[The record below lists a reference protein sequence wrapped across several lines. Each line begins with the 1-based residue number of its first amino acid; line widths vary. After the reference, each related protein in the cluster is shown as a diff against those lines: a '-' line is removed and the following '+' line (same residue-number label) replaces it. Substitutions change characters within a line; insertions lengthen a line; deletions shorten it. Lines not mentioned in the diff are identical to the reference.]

1 MKRSTG
7 IEPSRGWGWLG
18 ALGVPLLLGFGW
30 TGSAGAQTL
39 TPAPGGA
46 ATVEVEAL
54 IEYALTHNQ
63 QLAAER
69 QRITEALGRLKQAG
83 LKANPMVEGSGQTSL
98 PESGMQNMAIGL
110 SLPLEVGR
118 RSRRLSL
125 ATEEV
130 TRMRHEVA
138 NQERLLAGAIGRK
151 AAELAEVEAR
161 LALLGELAKLHTESL
176 RLIRARVTEGISP
189 RLEENLQLVE
199 LRQTEAQ
206 RAMLDARRRALLEEL
221 KGQLGWS
228 EEASLSLGEVLA
240 ARAELPPRERLIEE
254 ALSRRPDLAAA
265 HADEAIGEAM
275 IAMATVEGTFDLSVF
290 GELGWQRWRFDQ
302 LGFVAMH
309 VSRNHLTPV
318 QMQTGMIRGG
328 VTLTLPVRNRN
339 QGSIE
344 AAVAWRQSAKHRRE
358 FLEAIVRREIGA
370 ADERR
375 QGARQALSAYDEGLI
390 QAQEANTAIVRESYT
405 LGHARLTDLLAEQ
418 RRLVELRIERLEAL
432 KELFLS
438 HVELAEAASQP
449 LPSRRSTAPPSP
461 AGTN

>member
-1 MKRSTG
+1 VTQPTQTTQITHRW
-7 IEPSRGWGWLG
+7 IL
-18 ALGVPLLLGFGW
+18 ALLCGLCW
-30 TGSAGAQTL
+30 TGATAAQPPPAAAPTAG
-39 TPAPGGA
+39 
-46 ATVEVEAL
+46 VEVEAL
-54 IEYALTHNQ
+54 IDYALAHNQ

-69 QRITEALGRLKQAG
+69 QRIAEALGRLKQAG
-83 LKANPMVEGSGQTSL
+83 LKANPMLEGSGQTSL
-98 PESGMQNMAIGL
+98 PESGMQNIAIGL

-118 RSRRLSL
+118 RSRRLSV
-125 ATEEV
+125 ASEEV
-130 TRMRHEVA
+130 ARMRHEVA

-151 AAELAEVEAR
+151 AAELAEIEAR
-161 LALLGELAKLHTESL
+161 LALLRELAKLHTESL
-176 RLIRARVTEGISP
+176 SLIRARVAEGVSP
-189 RLEENLQLVE
+189 RLEENLQIVE

-206 RAMLDARRRALLEEL
+206 RAMLDARHRALLEEL

-228 EEASLSLGEVLA
+228 EETPLALGPALA
-240 ARAELPPRERLIEE
+240 TRVELPPRERLIEE

-265 HADEAIGEAM
+265 RADEAIGEAM
-275 IAMATVEGTFDLSVF
+275 IAMATVEGTFDVSVF

-302 LGFVAMH
+302 QGFTAMAGGGNLL
-309 VSRNHLTPV
+309 SPV

-358 FLEAIVRREIGA
+358 FLESIVRREIAA

-375 QGARQALSAYDEGLI
+375 QGARQALAAYDEGLI

-418 RRLVELRIERLEAL
+418 RRLVALRLERLEAL
-432 KELFLS
+432 KERFLS
-438 HVELAEAASQP
+438 DVELAEASSQP
-449 LPSRRSTAPPSP
+449 LPSKRPSSPQPESTETKEPR
-461 AGTN
+461 

>member
-1 MKRSTG
+1 VTAAEPPTDE
-7 IEPSRGWGWLG
+7 IE
-18 ALGVPLLLGFGW
+18 
-30 TGSAGAQTL
+30 TL
-39 TPAPGGA
+39 IA
-46 ATVEVEAL
+46 
-54 IEYALTHNQ
+54 YAIAHNQ

-69 QRITEALGRLKQAG
+69 QRIAEALGRLKQAG
-83 LKANPMVEGSGQTSL
+83 LKANPMLEGSGQTSL
-98 PESGMQNMAIGL
+98 PESGMQNVAIGL

-125 ATEEV
+125 AEEEV
-130 TRMRHEVA
+130 HRMRHEVA

-151 AAELAEVEAR
+151 IADLAELEAR
-161 LALLGELAKLHTESL
+161 LALLRELAKIHTESL
-176 RLIRARVTEGISP
+176 RLIRARVAEGVSP
-189 RLEENLQLVE
+189 RLEENLQIVE

-206 RAMLDARRRALLEEL
+206 QALLDARQRALLEEL

-228 EEASLSLGEVLA
+228 EGEALSLGPVLT

-254 ALSRRPDLAAA
+254 ALAQRPDLAAA
-265 HADEAIGEAM
+265 RADEAIGEAM
-275 IAMATVEGTFDLSVF
+275 IAMATVEGTFDVSVF

-302 LGFVAMH
+302 QGFIAMAGGG
-309 VSRNHLTPV
+309 SQLSPV

-358 FLEAIVRREIGA
+358 FLESIIRREIAA

-375 QGARQALSAYDEGLI
+375 AGARRVLAAYDEGLI
-390 QAQEANTAIVRESYT
+390 AAQEANAWIVRESYT

-418 RRLVELRIERLEAL
+418 RRLIELRLERIESL
-432 KELFLS
+432 KERFLAD
-438 HVELAEAASQP
+438 VELAEAAARA
-449 LPSRRSTAPPSP
+449 LPAVLPVAPPTQ
-461 AGTN
+461 AGEN